1 VMEMIE
7 LFRLK
12 QRMSQTVKS
21 VIGIL
26 LIIRVFTSVLIALA
40 VFLPLYWAG
49 VSVIESLYSSIPFFC
64 AAAGGFAINDYY
76 DLPKDQINK
85 PYRAIPSGKIRPHG
99 ALSFGVALIVA
110 GSLISL
116 FVYHSKLQL
125 FLYLISIVGAGLY
138 NLVVKYLS
146 LSKTV
151 LTAAISVL
159 PILYVTT
166 TLSYPSI
173 YLLIPLAGLFFLL
186 GRELLMDVR
195 DINGDRLSRMKTLPM
210 VLGSRATARI
220 AFFLFA
226 LCGSILMFFTLEVW
240 SVRNAILTLIILS
253 SSFVLP
259 YPWSYRD
266 GKYRRSVIISL
277 YVPILC
283 GILLLVR

>member
-1 VMEMIE
+1 MEITE
-7 LFRLK
+7 LLRPK
-12 QRMSQTVKS
+12 RRISQTVKS

-26 LIIRVFTSVLIALA
+26 LIVRAFTSVLITLA

-49 VSVIESLYSSIPFFC
+49 VSIIESLYSSIPFFC

-76 DLPKDQINK
+76 DLPKDRINK
-85 PYRAIPSGKIRPHG
+85 PYRAIPSGKIRPRV
-99 ALSFGVALIVA
+99 ALSFGVAMIVA

-116 FVYHSKLQL
+116 FVYHSRLQL
-125 FLYLISIVGAGLY
+125 FLYLISIVGVGLY

-151 LTAAISVL
+151 LTATISVL

-173 YLLIPLAGLFFLL
+173 YLLVPMAGVFFLL

-195 DINGDRLSRMKTLPM
+195 DIKGDRLSRMKTLPM
-210 VLGSRATARI
+210 VIGSRATASI

-226 LCGSILMFFTLEVW
+226 LCGSILLFFSLEVW
-240 SVRNAILTLIILS
+240 SVRNAILTSIILS

-259 YPWSYRD
+259 YPWSYKD
-266 GKYRRSVIISL
+266 GKYRRSVILSL